1 MSTQSD
7 PLIRV
12 LPEQPLAIEDDATPR
27 DRRQAFRV
35 SLPCLEA
42 TFASPIQLI
51 DISLSGVG
59 LLARREDAPLLND
72 ALLLVHVNTK
82 TSLRARVQRVELGVP
97 SKKWVRVGARFIE
110 LADEERASLS
120 ALVTSRCC

>member
-12 LPEQPLAIEDDATPR
+12 PPERPLEIEDDASPR
-27 DRRQAFRV
+27 DRRRAFRV
-35 SLPCLEA
+35 SLSRPEA

-51 DISLSGVG
+51 DVSLSGVG
-59 LLARREDAPLLND
+59 FLARREDAPLLSD

-82 TSLRARVQRVELGVP
+82 MSLRARVQRVELGAP
-97 SKKWVRVGARFIE
+97 SKKWVLVGARFIE
-110 LADEERASLS
+110 LTDEERASLS